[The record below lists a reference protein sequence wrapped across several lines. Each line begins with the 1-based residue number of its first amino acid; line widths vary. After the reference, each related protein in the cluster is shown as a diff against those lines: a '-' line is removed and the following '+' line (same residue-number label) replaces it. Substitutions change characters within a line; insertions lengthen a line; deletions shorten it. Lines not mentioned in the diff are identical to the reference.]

1 MARKRTA
8 TLLCPTEESLTVL
21 EFFAVGRIPTAV
33 LLRAVKGGVP
43 IPQTKNICNFQG
55 SSGSIFLSQFFIN
68 HLTLSNKNN
77 KNLKKYNYFHHII
90 GTTGVQCEKMPKMN
104 HIVSKIKNI
113 KIKSVINKVN
123 KTNDKK

>member
-8 TLLCPTEESLTVL
+8 TLLCPTEENLTVL

-68 HLTLSNKNN
+68 HLTLSIKNYQGYLFLSDYIVL
-77 KNLKKYNYFHHII
+77 LKLSYNHPLYIESLFFYLIIHHILQ
-90 GTTGVQCEKMPKMN
+90 VAVLFSLLCNQ
-104 HIVSKIKNI
+104 
-113 KIKSVINKVN
+113 
-123 KTNDKK
+123 

>member
-8 TLLCPTEESLTVL
+8 TLLCPTEENLTVL

-33 LLRAVKGGVP
+33 LLRAVKGGIP

-68 HLTLSNKNN
+68 HLTLSNE
-77 KNLKKYNYFHHII
+77 NLKKYNYFHHII